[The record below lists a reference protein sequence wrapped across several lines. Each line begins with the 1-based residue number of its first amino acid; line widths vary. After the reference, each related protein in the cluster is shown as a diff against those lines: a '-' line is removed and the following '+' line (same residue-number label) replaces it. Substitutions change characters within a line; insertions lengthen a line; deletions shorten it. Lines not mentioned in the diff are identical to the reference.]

1 MQQVRFLLN
10 DDWVSLNQID
20 PKMSVLDFLR
30 LERGL
35 TGTKEGCASGDCGA
49 CTVVLAEAEGE
60 QLNYQAVNACITPV
74 ATLHAKQLITVE
86 HLKRGQQLHKVQ
98 QAMVDYHGSQCG
110 FCTPGF
116 IMSMFA
122 YDKNYVSKDSAESH
136 HDIME
141 ALGGNLCRCTGYRP
155 IIDATAALRT
165 TSSEDQFSDSR
176 VETLAKLST
185 ISKADVALEF
195 DDHGQP
201 RKYFAPST
209 LDSLANILKQHP
221 SARLLAGG
229 TDLCLEF
236 TQSLKDVDVLVYLG
250 RVAELT
256 TISETQSSVE
266 LGAAV
271 SYSDAKGILLAH
283 FPSLQEMIDRLGSR
297 QVRNQGTIGG
307 NIANASP
314 IGDMPPIL
322 IALGA
327 ELVLR
332 KDKKTRRI
340 AVEDYFISYKVTSLQ
355 AGEIIESISI
365 PKPDAAIL
373 FRAYKIS
380 KRMEDDISASCAAI
394 QIRLDDGVVTSAR
407 IAFGGMAEIPKRAK
421 HVEAALIGQAW
432 TSEAISDA
440 QTALAK
446 DYSPISDFRAS
457 ADYRL
462 QVSKNLLQRFYLE
475 FSSKENE
482 SLSVAELRV
491 THYA

>member
-1 MQQVRFLLN
+1 VQQVKFLLN
-10 DDWVSLNQID
+10 DELIALDNID
-20 PKMSVLDFLR
+20 PKTSVLDFLR

-35 TGTKEGCASGDCGA
+35 IGTKEGCASGDCGA
-49 CTVVLAEAEGE
+49 CTVVLAEGQGE
-60 QLNYQAVNACITPV
+60 RLNYQAVNACITPV

-86 HLKRGQQLHKVQ
+86 HLQRGQQLHKVQ

-122 YDKNYVSKDSAESH
+122 YDKNYVSKNSAESR
-136 HDIME
+136 HDILE

-155 IIDATAALRT
+155 IIDATSSLHT
-165 TSSEDQFSDSR
+165 TPSDDQFSHGQA
-176 VETLAKLST
+176 ETLAKLST

-195 DDHGQP
+195 DDHGQL

-209 LDSLANILKQHP
+209 LDSLADILKQHP

-236 TQSLKDVDVLVYLG
+236 TQSLRDVDVLVYLG

-256 TISETQSSVE
+256 IITETQSSIE

-271 SYSDAKGILLAH
+271 SYSRATAILLAH
-283 FPSLQEMIDRLGSR
+283 FPSLQELLDRLGSR

-307 NIANASP
+307 NVANASP
-314 IGDMPPIL
+314 IGDMPPVL

-332 KDKKTRRI
+332 KEKQTRRI
-340 AVEDYFISYKVTSLQ
+340 AVQDYFISYKVTSLQ
-355 AGEIIESISI
+355 KGEIIESISI
-365 PKPDAAIL
+365 PKPDPESL

-380 KRMEDDISASCAAI
+380 KRMEDDISASCVAI
-394 QIRLDDGVVTSAR
+394 QIKLDAGVVAQAR

-432 TSEAISDA
+432 TLDTISAA
-440 QTALAK
+440 QTALEQ

-475 FSSKENE
+475 FSSRKTE
-482 SLSVAELRV
+482 SLSVAQLRV

>member
-1 MQQVRFLLN
+1 MQQVKFLLN
-10 DDWVSLNQID
+10 DDWVSLSQID
-20 PKMSVLDFLR
+20 PKTSALDFLR

-35 TGTKEGCASGDCGA
+35 VGTKEGCASGDCGA
-49 CTVVLAEAEGE
+49 CTVVLAQAQGE
-60 QLNYQAVNACITPV
+60 QLNYQSVNACITPV
-74 ATLHAKQLITVE
+74 ATLHGKQLITVE
-86 HLKRGQQLHKVQ
+86 HLKRGQRLHKVQ
-98 QAMVDYHGSQCG
+98 QAMVDHHGSQCG

-122 YDKNYVSKDSAESH
+122 YDKNNGSTESAGSR

-155 IIDATAALRT
+155 IIDATSALQNT
-165 TSSEDQFSDSR
+165 PSDDQFSER
-176 VETLAKLST
+176 EVQTLAKLST
-185 ISKADVALEF
+185 ISAADVALEF
-195 DDHGQP
+195 EDSGQSK
-201 RKYFAPST
+201 RYFAPST
-209 LDSLANILKQHP
+209 LDSLTNILEQYP

-236 TQSLKDVDVLVYLG
+236 TQSLKDVEILVYLG
-250 RVAELT
+250 NVSELT
-256 TISETQSSVE
+256 TISETDSSIE

-283 FPSLQEMIDRLGSR
+283 YPSLQEMIDRLGSL

-307 NIANASP
+307 NVANASP
-314 IGDMPPIL
+314 IGDMPPVL

-327 ELVLR
+327 ELILR
-332 KDKKTRRI
+332 KDNQVRRI
-340 AVEDYFISYKVTSLQ
+340 AVQDYFISYKVTSLQ
-355 AGEIIESISI
+355 VGEIIESISI
-365 PKPDAAIL
+365 PKPEAATL

-394 QIRLDDGVVTSAR
+394 QIKLDDGVVISAT
-407 IAFGGMAEIPKRAK
+407 IAFGGMAEIPKRAE

-432 TSEAISDA
+432 TLESISAA
-440 QTALAK
+440 QAALEK
-446 DYSPISDFRAS
+446 DFSPISDFRAS

-475 FSSKENE
+475 FSSQANE
-482 SLSVAELRV
+482 SLSTTELRV

>member
-1 MQQVRFLLN
+1 MQQVKFLLN
-10 DDWVSLNQID
+10 DEWVALDNID
-20 PKMSVLDFLR
+20 PKTSVLDFLR
-30 LERGL
+30 LERRL
-35 TGTKEGCASGDCGA
+35 IGTKEGCASGDCGA
-49 CTVVLAEAEGE
+49 CTVVLAEGQGE
-60 QLNYQAVNACITPV
+60 SLNYQAVNACITPV

-86 HLKRGQQLHKVQ
+86 HLKRGHQLHKVQ
-98 QAMVDYHGSQCG
+98 QAMVDFHGSQCG

-122 YDKNYVSKDSAESH
+122 YDKNYVSKDSVESR

-155 IIDATAALRT
+155 IIDATSSLQAT
-165 TSSEDQFSDSR
+165 PSEDQFSQNQAT
-176 VETLAKLST
+176 TLAKLSALST
-185 ISKADVALEF
+185 DDVGLEF
-195 DDHGQP
+195 DDHGHL

-209 LDSLANILKQHP
+209 LDSLADILKQYP

-250 RVAELT
+250 RVAELI
-256 TISETQSSVE
+256 TIAETQSSIE

-271 SYSDAKGILLAH
+271 SYSRATEILLAH
-283 FPSLQEMIDRLGSR
+283 YPSLQELLDRLGSR

-307 NIANASP
+307 NVANASP
-314 IGDMPPIL
+314 IGDMPPVL

-332 KDKKTRRI
+332 KQKQTRRI
-340 AVEDYFISYKVTSLQ
+340 AVEDYFISYKLTSLQ
-355 AGEIIESISI
+355 KGEIIESISI
-365 PKPDAAIL
+365 PKPDPESL
-373 FRAYKIS
+373 LRAYKIS
-380 KRMEDDISASCAAI
+380 KRMEDDISASCVAI
-394 QIRLDDGVVTSAR
+394 QIKLDAGVVAQAR

-421 HVEAALIGQAW
+421 HVEAALVGQAW
-432 TSEAISDA
+432 TLDTINAA
-440 QTALAK
+440 QTALEK

-475 FSSKENE
+475 FSSQQNQ
-482 SLSVAELRV
+482 SLSAAQLRV

>member
-1 MQQVRFLLN
+1 MQQVKFLLN
-10 DDWVSLNQID
+10 DELIALDNID
-20 PKMSVLDFLR
+20 PKTSVLDFLR

-35 TGTKEGCASGDCGA
+35 IGTKEGCASGDCGA
-49 CTVVLAEAEGE
+49 CTVVLAEGE
-60 QLNYQAVNACITPV
+60 EDTLSYQAVNACITPV

-86 HLKRGQQLHKVQ
+86 HLQRGQQLHKVQ
-98 QAMVDYHGSQCG
+98 QAMVDFHGSQCG

-122 YDKNYVSKDSAESH
+122 YDKNYVSKDSVESR
-136 HDIME
+136 HDILE

-155 IIDATAALRT
+155 IIDATASLHAT
-165 TSSEDQFSDSR
+165 PSDDQFSYGQA
-176 VETLAKLST
+176 ETLAKLST
-185 ISKADVALEF
+185 ISKADVGLEF
-195 DDHGQP
+195 DDHGQL
-201 RKYFAPST
+201 RKYFAPSS
-209 LDSLANILKQHP
+209 LDSLTDILKQHP

-256 TISETQSSVE
+256 KITETQSSIE

-271 SYSDAKGILLAH
+271 SYSRATEILLAH
-283 FPSLQEMIDRLGSR
+283 FPSLQELLDRLGSR

-307 NIANASP
+307 NVANASP
-314 IGDMPPIL
+314 IGDMPPVL

-332 KDKKTRRI
+332 KEKQTRRI
-340 AVEDYFISYKVTSLQ
+340 ALQDYFISYKVTSLQ
-355 AGEIIESISI
+355 KGEIIESISI
-365 PKPDAAIL
+365 PKPDPESL

-380 KRMEDDISASCAAI
+380 KRMEDDISASCVAI
-394 QIRLDDGVVTSAR
+394 QIKLDAGVVAQAR

-432 TSEAISDA
+432 TLDTISAA
-440 QTALAK
+440 QTALEK

-475 FSSKENE
+475 FSSQKTE
-482 SLSVAELRV
+482 SLSAAQLRV